1 MDNENEI
8 LNPENNPEINF
19 EQPFGMVFSW
29 KGKQI
34 AINLKN
40 GEDVLKLADLF
51 EKFLQ
56 SNSIPCERVEDELHQ
71 S

>member
-1 MDNENEI
+1 MDNNEF
-8 LNPENNPEINF
+8 LNPENHPALNL

-29 KGKQI
+29 KGKEV

-51 EKFLQ
+51 EKLLEN
-56 SNSIPCERVEDELHQ
+56 NSIPYERVENELHQ